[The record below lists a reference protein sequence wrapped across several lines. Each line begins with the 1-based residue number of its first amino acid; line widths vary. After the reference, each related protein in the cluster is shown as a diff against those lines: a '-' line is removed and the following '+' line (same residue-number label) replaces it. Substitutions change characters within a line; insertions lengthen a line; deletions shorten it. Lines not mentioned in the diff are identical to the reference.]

1 MIDKTAETQTTFEVG
16 KTPSAINRMYFVRN
30 NELAAYTDEE
40 SLVLA
45 DVFGC
50 LGLSATKHFCLR
62 QKFLVWRNKTGH
74 CQLEKEFIIIIAGSS
89 SYM

>member
-1 MIDKTAETQTTFEVG
+1 MIEKTAETQTTSEVG
-16 KTPSAINRMYFVRN
+16 KTRSAIHRMYFVRN

-45 DVFGC
+45 GVFGS

-62 QKFLVWRNKTGH
+62 QEFLVWRNKTGH
-74 CQLEKEFIIIIAGSS
+74 CQLEQEFIILIAGSS

>member
-1 MIDKTAETQTTFEVG
+1 MIDKTAETQTTFKVG
-16 KTPSAINRMYFVRN
+16 KMRGAVHRMYFVRN

>member
-16 KTPSAINRMYFVRN
+16 KTPSAIHRMYSVRN
-30 NELAAYTDEE
+30 NELAAFTDEE

-50 LGLSATKHFCLR
+50 LGLSATK
-62 QKFLVWRNKTGH
+62 QFLSQTKVFS
-74 CQLEKEFIIIIAGSS
+74 LEK
-89 SYM
+89 